1 MKMINKPTKKELL
14 QIYYL
19 EREIKNLQRII
30 DNLSDVDI
38 KSPMSAE
45 VIVSPTNNPGNPTAT
60 VGVNPRSLRAHGN
73 ATDPR
78 AAERHLR
85 GGGRRGPRGLLPGG
99 GGVPE
104 RAGGASPADGGQQG
118 AAGVH
123 RGAGLRQSAL
133 RPGAPHVGGASLL

>member
-19 EREIKNLQRII
+19 EREIKNIQRII

-60 VGVNPRSLRAHGN
+60 VGVNLADLS
-73 ATDPR
+73 
-78 AAERHLR
+78 ERLKR
-85 GGGRRGPRGLLPGG
+85 L
-99 GGVPE
+99 
-104 RAGGASPADGGQQG
+104 QQQCQQQRLKIL
-118 AAGVH
+118 AYIEQIEDSY
-123 RGAGLRQSAL
+123 LRQIVMLRCLNLYTWQEVADAIGGNNTAL
-133 RPGAPHVGGASLL
+133 TCRVAFSRAFK